1 MIYAFLKAI
10 ARVLFRIFGKL
21 KVEYRMPIP
30 DGGVILAC
38 NHISDLDPPVLAAA
52 STRPVYFLAKK
63 ELFQNRLVGAILRG
77 FKAYPLDR
85 SKGDLAAIK
94 RALGLLKE
102 EKVLGIFP
110 EGTRVKGAQLG
121 KPHNGAAFLAVQA
134 KVPIVPVAISGTGP
148 GFRGLFLGK
157 VRMSIEF
164 LEPITVE
171 QIEELVKKGDLDK
184 RQKLDMISNEIMDRI
199 GQALEGKM

>member
-30 DGGVILAC
+30 EGGVILAC

-121 KPHNGAAFLAVQA
+121 KPYNGAAFLAVQA

-184 RQKLDMISNEIMDRI
+184 HQKLDMISNEIMDRI

>member
-30 DGGVILAC
+30 EGGVILAC

>member
-30 DGGVILAC
+30 EGGVILAC

-184 RQKLDMISNEIMDRI
+184 HQKLDMIRNEITDRS

>member
-30 DGGVILAC
+30 EGGVILAC

-110 EGTRVKGAQLG
+110 EGTRVKRCTAGNLTMVQL
-121 KPHNGAAFLAVQA
+121 
-134 KVPIVPVAISGTGP
+134 S
-148 GFRGLFLGK
+148 
-157 VRMSIEF
+157 
-164 LEPITVE
+164 
-171 QIEELVKKGDLDK
+171 
-184 RQKLDMISNEIMDRI
+184 
-199 GQALEGKM
+199 

>member
-30 DGGVILAC
+30 EGGVILAC

-94 RALGLLKE
+94 RALSLLKE

-184 RQKLDMISNEIMDRI
+184 HQKLDMISNEIMDRI

>member
-63 ELFQNRLVGAILRG
+63 EFFQNRLVGAILRG

-184 RQKLDMISNEIMDRI
+184 HQKLDMISNEIMDRI

>member
-30 DGGVILAC
+30 EGGVILAC

-63 ELFQNRLVGAILRG
+63 ELFQNRLFGAILRG